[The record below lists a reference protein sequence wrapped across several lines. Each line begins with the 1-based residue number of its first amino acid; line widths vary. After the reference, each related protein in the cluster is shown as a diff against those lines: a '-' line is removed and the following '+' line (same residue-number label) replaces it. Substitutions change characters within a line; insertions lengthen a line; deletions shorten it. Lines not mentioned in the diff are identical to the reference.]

1 MNRIFNV
8 IWSHTQSAW
17 VVTSEHA
24 AKRGKPGRLRL
35 PTIVL
40 CLSPL
45 SLLAADLPEGGQVV
59 LGNGSIGTSSG
70 NNLQIQQNSSK
81 MAINW
86 QSFNIGADKSVTF
99 QQPDSSAIALNR
111 VIGSDGSAILGK
123 LDANGQVFLINP
135 NGILFG
141 QGASVNVGGLV
152 ASTLDITNEDFEAG
166 NYRFKGNGHHLGGVS
181 NLGSITA
188 SDGGAVA
195 LLGGQ
200 VSNDGVIQ
208 AKLGTVA
215 LAAGDQITLD
225 FAGDGLLN
233 VQVDQAAAD
242 ALARNGNLIKADG
255 GTVLMTARS
264 SDALLKTVVNNEGVI
279 EAQTLGSRNGKIA
292 LLGDMDLGI
301 VQVGG
306 TLDASAPDGGDGG
319 FIETSGAT
327 VQVADT
333 AKVTTKASTGKT
345 GTWRID
351 PSNFTIGAGSSP
363 TGSNIGADTLSA
375 SLAST
380 NVEIATGNG
389 GAEPGDIN
397 VNAAV
402 SWDAGTTL
410 TLTAHNDIN
419 INADITA
426 SGDSAG
432 LALNHGSNATYRL
445 LNGSSVTLSGSGAS
459 FSVNGDAY
467 TVIQTLAALQG
478 VGSSDLGGRYVLG
491 NDIVASDT
499 SLWNSGAG
507 FEPIGNGSSPFSGVF
522 DGLGHTISGLTINRS
537 ATDNV
542 GLFGATQGATIR
554 QLGLTGA
561 TINGLN
567 YVGSLVG
574 QATSGTIEAVY
585 ATGSVSGYQYV
596 GGLAGSNSGLIAN
609 SHSIGGVG
617 GESFV
622 GGLVGSNSGQLINT
636 FALGSVIGTASSI
649 GGLAGYNS
657 GVLMGNFTVGDTTG
671 NTNVGGLLGTND
683 SGIVA
688 GNYSIGLV
696 SGNTNVGGLVGS
708 NIGGIVAANY
718 SNAIVS
724 GDTNVGGLVGLNFA
738 GLVAGG
744 GFGAATLDELASLF
758 GLDSGVLLA
767 SGYSIGGLLETA
779 TSSGLTEFNDSTL
792 FAGSYG
798 LDSLVGISTLEDLQ
812 ALVDSK
818 LAAIGYS
825 IADLGGLELPGGAFE
840 LDSSMLGD
848 YADLLGSVSGN
859 TNVGGLVGGNASGIV
874 AGSHNFGNVYGYT
887 NVGGLVGGNSGLV
900 IGNSASGTVMGE
912 EENTGGLVGY
922 NAGSIKVN
930 YATGDVA
937 GKNRVGGLV
946 GYNSGSIDTNYAA
959 GNVAIGTALGGD
971 AGGLVGANTGSIESS
986 FATGNV
992 SSASSR
998 SGGLVGSN
1006 AGLIANTYAS
1016 GSVSGTSE
1024 VGGLVG
1030 YNIGYIDTSYA
1041 IGNVAGTSGNIG
1053 ALLGY
1058 NGGGI
1063 ARSYWNATTAGSLP
1077 GIGGG
1082 NLSGASGLT
1091 DEQMMQMDSYAG
1103 WSISDRGGSS
1113 AVWRI
1118 YEGHTTPLLRA
1129 FMTPLT
1135 ITSDNVTITYDGTV
1149 WEGGSSYTTG
1159 SITPNFWH
1167 RSPRVNHS
1175 LIYGTI
1181 NTSQPAR
1188 NAGSYAIDG
1197 GLYSSQLGY
1206 DISYDPG
1213 TLTIEKAL
1221 LILSASSDSKI
1232 YDGTTT
1238 SSGMVGVSGLATGD
1252 TLTATQEYDSAE
1264 VGERTLLVNEAA
1276 IEDGN
1281 GGNNYEVIRQSASGL
1296 ILAATDN
1303 GGGTGGDGGS
1313 GGDGGT
1319 GGDGGSGGNGGT
1331 GGDGGSGGN
1340 GGTGGDGGS
1349 GGNDGTG
1356 GDGGSGGND
1365 GTGGDG
1371 GSGGNDG
1378 TGGDGGSGGNDGTGG
1393 DGGSGGNGGNGNQRD
1408 EDTFV
1413 RLSPAYLASLA
1424 TKEPCRTADQQL
1436 DVRQRYRC
1444 PVVKVSQDQAAI
1456 ETAPYAIENG
1466 GLRLPEGI

>member
-8 IWSHTQSAW
+8 IWSHTQGAW

-59 LGNGSIGTSSG
+59 LGNGTIGTPSG
-70 NNLQIQQNSSK
+70 NNLQIQQDSSK

-99 QQPDSSAIALNR
+99 QQPNSSAIALNR

-166 NYRFKGNGHHLGGVS
+166 NYRFKGNGHHLAGVS

-215 LAAGDQITLD
+215 LAAGNQITLD

-279 EAQTLGSRNGKIA
+279 EAQTLGSKNGKIA

-306 TLDASAPDGGDGG
+306 TLDTSAPDGGDGG

-345 GTWRID
+345 GTWLID
-351 PSNFTIGAGSSP
+351 PTNFTIGAGSSP
-363 TGSNIGADTLSA
+363 TGSNIGADTLST

-380 NVEIATGNG
+380 NVEVATSDS

-426 SGDSAG
+426 TGAGSG

-478 VGSSDLGGRYVLG
+478 IGSSDLGGRYVLG

-499 SLWNSGAG
+499 STWNAGAG
-507 FEPIGNGSSPFSGVF
+507 FEPIGSTSTPFTGIL
-522 DGLGHTISGLTINRS
+522 DGLGHTISGLTIDRPT
-537 ATDNV
+537 TDNV
-542 GLFGATQGATIR
+542 GLFGATQSARIR
-554 QLGLTGA
+554 QLGLTGVS
-561 TINGLN
+561 INGQN

-585 ATGSVSGYQYV
+585 SSGSVSGYQYV

-649 GGLAGYNS
+649 GGLAGYSS

-671 NTNVGGLLGTND
+671 NTNVGGLVGTND

-718 SNAIVS
+718 SNAIVN
-724 GDTNVGGLVGLNFA
+724 GATNVGGLVGLNFA

-779 TSSGLTEFNDSTL
+779 TSSGLPGFDDSTL

-798 LDSLVGISTLEDLQ
+798 LGSLVGISTLEDLQ
-812 ALVDSK
+812 ALVDNK
-818 LAAIGYS
+818 LATIGYS
-825 IADLGGLELPGGAFE
+825 IADLGGLELPGSFE
-840 LDSSMLGD
+840 LDSSILGE

-859 TNVGGLVGGNASGIV
+859 ANVGGLVGLNAGGIV

-887 NVGGLVGGNSGLV
+887 NVGGLVGYNSGLV
-900 IGNSASGTVMGE
+900 IGNSASGSVMSE
-912 EENTGGLVGY
+912 EENAGGLVGY
-922 NAGSIKVN
+922 NSGSVKVN

-959 GNVAIGTALGGD
+959 GNVAIGTASGGD
-971 AGGLVGANTGSIESS
+971 AGGLVGANTGSIENS

-1006 AGLIANTYAS
+1006 AGLIANTYAT

-1030 YNIGYIDTSYA
+1030 YNDGYIDTSYA
-1041 IGNVAGTSGNIG
+1041 LGNVAGTSGNIG

-1058 NGGGI
+1058 NGGSI
-1063 ARSYWNATTAGSLP
+1063 TRSYWNATTAGSLP

-1082 NLSGASGLT
+1082 NTSGASGLT

-1103 WSISDRGGSS
+1103 WSISDSGGST

-1232 YDGTTT
+1232 YDGTTI

-1319 GGDGGSGGNGGT
+1319 GGNGGSGGDGGTGGNGGSGGDGGTGGDSGSGGNGGTGGDSGSGGNGGT

-1340 GGTGGDGGS
+1340 GGTGS
-1349 GGNDGTG
+1349 
-1356 GDGGSGGND
+1356 
-1365 GTGGDG
+1365 
-1371 GSGGNDG
+1371 
-1378 TGGDGGSGGNDGTGG
+1378 
-1393 DGGSGGNGGNGNQRD
+1393 QRD
-1408 EDTFV
+1408 DDTFV

-1456 ETAPYAIENG
+1456 EAAPYAIEDG